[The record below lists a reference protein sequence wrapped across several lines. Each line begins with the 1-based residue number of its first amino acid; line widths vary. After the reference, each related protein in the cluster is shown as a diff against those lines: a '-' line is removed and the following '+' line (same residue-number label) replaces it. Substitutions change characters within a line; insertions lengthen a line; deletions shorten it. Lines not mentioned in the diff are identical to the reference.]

1 MFVIVFVNE
10 IVHGES
16 GELRAA
22 VENGDRLVW

>member
-1 MFVIVFVNE
+1 MFVIVSVNE
-10 IVHGES
+10 KMHGGA